1 MVTVKRLLF
10 RRVVFTDWDVVLYG
24 RLLTARQWVA
34 VLVNVLNRD
43 RPFLNFWRD
52 VLFVN
57 VDHVLR
63 TFCHLAVSWVG
74 LLVHPD
80 EVVTIERLL
89 FRRVVFTDWDI
100 VLYGRLLTARQW
112 VAVLVNVLNRDRPF
126 LNFWRDVLFVNVDHV
141 LRTFCH
147 LAVSWVG
154 LLVHPDEV
162 VTIEALFFR
171 RVLFTD
177 WDVILDRGGIFQYL
191 AVRRHV
197 LHIHRTLL
205 NYRFWILIVDVDDV
219 LGAFRHLAISWVRC
233 LIHPDE
239 VVTIESLFFRR
250 VLVTDRNVVLHSR
263 LLTAWQRVAILVN
276 VLNRDRPF
284 LNFWRDVLFVDVND
298 VLRAFRYHT
307 RGWVRRLVHPNEV
320 VTIEALFFRLVLF
333 TNWGIVLNARHVF

>member
-1 MVTVKRLLF
+1 M
-10 RRVVFTDWDVVLYG
+10 
-24 RLLTARQWVA
+24 
-34 VLVNVLNRD
+34 
-43 RPFLNFWRD
+43 
-52 VLFVN
+52 
-57 VDHVLR
+57 
-63 TFCHLAVSWVG
+63 
-74 LLVHPD
+74 
-80 EVVTIERLL
+80 
-89 FRRVVFTDWDI
+89 
-100 VLYGRLLTARQW
+100 
-112 VAVLVNVLNRDRPF
+112 
-126 LNFWRDVLFVNVDHV
+126 
-141 LRTFCH
+141 
-147 LAVSWVG
+147 
-154 LLVHPDEV
+154 

-219 LGAFRHLAISWVRC
+219 LRAFRHLAISWVRCLIHPGEVVTIKRLLFRRVAFTNWDVVLDRGGVFQHLAIRRHVLHIHRTLLNYRFWILIVDVDDVLRAFRHLAISWVRC